1 MTIALAKPTAIKIT
15 TKPTLSKAGKPMGTI
30 RVTGVNSSNEC
41 YYGDKITV
49 TATANPGVEFVGWE
63 GLTSIENPYEFEAT
77 NATYTFQAKYHGVL
91 TGIESVDEL
100 NYYGGDGYIFVNC
113 PAQGTLTIISMNG
126 RAQKMSVSGQT
137 RVTVPAGV
145 YGIVLTSGS
154 EVVRDKVVVR

>member
-1 MTIALAKPTAIKIT
+1 
-15 TKPTLSKAGKPMGTI
+15 MGTI

-49 TATANPGVEFVGWE
+49 TATANPGVEFAGWE
-63 GLTSIENPYEFEAT
+63 GLTSTENPYEFEAT
-77 NATYTFQAKYHGVL
+77 NATYTFQAKYDGTL

-100 NYYGGDGYIFVNC
+100 KYYGGDGYIFVNC

>member
-1 MTIALAKPTAIKIT
+1 MTPPLRK
-15 TKPTLSKAGKPMGTI
+15 
-30 RVTGVNSSNEC
+30 R
-41 YYGDKITV
+41 
-49 TATANPGVEFVGWE
+49 
-63 GLTSIENPYEFEAT
+63 NPYEFEAT